1 MQVVDIAQFED
12 SFVIHFATEDR
23 RINAYTL
30 ASTLIALADAA
41 KAANSTVNAG
51 HNIEIVVEALGGG
64 SFRAQIRAVY
74 SNARNLFSKEALRTI
89 VLGII
94 SAFIYE
100 RMLSTHQDVKVEV
113 QTTEVIVE
121 SGNERIIIP
130 RQIYD
135 ATRIAAG
142 NPQFVGAIGRAMESV
157 SGDQCVGGLAIVPRM
172 DSPAPALLIPRD
184 VFPQI
189 APNVRDEGNTRFIE
203 EDCDLQIVKAILER
217 GQRKW
222 EFRWRGVKIS
232 APVLDQNF
240 YTEFFAHQI
249 TIAPGDELKARLL
262 IRQTKDEETGIY
274 ANVGYEVVR
283 IFEHIPRMQQQ
294 RLPDHPTW

>member
-1 MQVVDIAQFED
+1 MQIVDISQFED

-41 KAANSTVNAG
+41 KAANSGVNAG

-74 SNARNLFSKEALRTI
+74 SNARNLFSKDAIRTI

-94 SAFIYE
+94 SSFIYE

-130 RQIYD
+130 RQVYD
-135 ATRIAAG
+135 ATQMAAS
-142 NPQFVGAIGRAMESV
+142 NPQFVGAIGRVMESV
-157 SGDQCVGGLAIVPRM
+157 RRPIRWRLRDCSAHGLAGTGTTHPKRG
-172 DSPAPALLIPRD
+172 IPTD
-184 VFPQI
+184 CPEH
-189 APNVRDEGNTRFIE
+189 EG
-203 EDCDLQIVKAILER
+203 R
-217 GQRKW
+217 GK
-222 EFRWRGVKIS
+222 
-232 APVLDQNF
+232 
-240 YTEFFAHQI
+240 YTNH
-249 TIAPGDELKARLL
+249 
-262 IRQTKDEETGIY
+262 
-274 ANVGYEVVR
+274 
-283 IFEHIPRMQQQ
+283 
-294 RLPDHPTW
+294 